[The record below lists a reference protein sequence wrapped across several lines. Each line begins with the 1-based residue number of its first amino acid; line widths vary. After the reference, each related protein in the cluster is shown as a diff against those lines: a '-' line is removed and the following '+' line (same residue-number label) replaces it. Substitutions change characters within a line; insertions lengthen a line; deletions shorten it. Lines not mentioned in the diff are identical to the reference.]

1 MDELW
6 RAYRH
11 AERRADRCRLAGDLT
26 GLAIAE
32 GQAAHWLS
40 EWVAAE
46 LRAASAM
53 RYRLGLSART
63 ALTR

>member
-11 AERRADRCRLAGDLT
+11 AERRADRCREVGDLT

-32 GQAAHWLS
+32 GQAAHWLA
-40 EWVAAE
+40 EWVSAE
-46 LRAASAM
+46 ARAANAKPFPI
-53 RYRLGLSART
+53 GRT
-63 ALTR
+63 ARPVSIA